1 MHFGAQLA
9 SIIFAAL
16 VFVLV
21 FEMVRRR
28 HLHERYAI
36 LWLGA
41 AFALLV
47 LAVWIGLLKDISDLV
62 GIKTPSNA
70 FFVIAFGFLLV
81 LVLHFSSVVSKLS
94 DESRVLAQ
102 RLALVEQRLRAAETR
117 VEETQGAQ
125 ARGKAGEPH
134 PETDPDRPS
143 DDTSEL
149 TARARSGSSS

>member
-1 MHFGAQLA
+1 MHFGAQVA
-9 SIIFAAL
+9 SIVFAGL
-16 VFVLV
+16 VFLLV

-47 LAVWIGLLKDISDLV
+47 LAVWTRLLKDISDLV

-70 FFVIAFGFLLV
+70 FFVIAFAFLLL

-102 RLALVEQRLRAAETR
+102 RLALVEQRLRATETR
-117 VEETQGAQ
+117 EGDPRQEPDHDRAHDAGA
-125 ARGKAGEPH
+125 
-134 PETDPDRPS
+134 
-143 DDTSEL
+143 SEL
-149 TARARSGSSS
+149 AERARAGSSS

>member
-1 MHFGAQLA
+1 MHFGAQVA
-9 SIIFAAL
+9 SIVFAGL
-16 VFVLV
+16 VFLLV

-70 FFVIAFGFLLV
+70 FFVIAFAFLLL

-102 RLALVEQRLRAAETR
+102 RLALVEQRLRATEARTGEDDPR
-117 VEETQGAQ
+117 HESEHDRADDAGA
-125 ARGKAGEPH
+125 
-134 PETDPDRPS
+134 
-143 DDTSEL
+143 SEL
-149 TARARSGSSS
+149 AERARAGSSS

>member
-1 MHFGAQLA
+1 MHFGAQVA
-9 SIIFAAL
+9 SIVFAGL
-16 VFVLV
+16 VFLLV

-47 LAVWIGLLKDISDLV
+47 LAVWTGLLKDISDLV

-70 FFVIAFGFLLV
+70 FFVIAFAFLLL

-102 RLALVEQRLRAAETR
+102 RLALVEQRLRATE
-117 VEETQGAQ
+117 
-125 ARGKAGEPH
+125 ARAGEG
-134 PETDPDRPS
+134 DPRHES
-143 DDTSEL
+143 EHERAHDTGASEL
-149 TARARSGSSS
+149 AERARAGSSS

>member
-9 SIIFAAL
+9 SIVFAVL

-70 FFVIAFGFLLV
+70 FFVIAFGFLLL

-102 RLALVEQRLRAAETR
+102 RLALVEQRLRATETR
-117 VEETQGAQ
+117 AAEGESGAVTAQ
-125 ARGKAGEPH
+125 EHAGDG
-134 PETDPDRPS
+134 DP
-143 DDTSEL
+143 SEL
-149 TARARSGSSS
+149 AERARAGSRS

>member
-9 SIIFAAL
+9 SIVFASL
-16 VFVLV
+16 VFLLV

-47 LAVWIGLLKDISDLV
+47 LAVWTGLLRSISDLV

-70 FFVIAFGFLLV
+70 FFVVAFGFLLL

-94 DESRVLAQ
+94 DETRVLAQ
-102 RLALVEQRLRAAETR
+102 RLALVEQRL
-117 VEETQGAQ
+117 
-125 ARGKAGEPH
+125 
-134 PETDPDRPS
+134 DPDEGVVRSAAPHAAS
-143 DDTSEL
+143 T
-149 TARARSGSSS
+149 RAVEATPAAGSPERTRAGSGS